1 MIRRPGRL
9 HKRRT
14 PTIFPADA
22 PPARRPRG
30 HPERLDHVA
39 ARFHR
44 RRRARRPQG
53 QRRPGRRAARQR
65 GELRHGGGVHT
76 ERAPGRTRGLRRRT
90 PGRATGPDAR
100 GGDERAGRE
109 RLHRRAGLA
118 AARAMAE
125 AAEQAASLPPRT
137 ALVLST
143 GVIGVAL
150 PLEQVANGLRVAAGR
165 LTPDGGPE
173 AARAIMTTDTRPKHC
188 AVRFETPAGMVTVGG
203 IAKGAGMIH
212 PDMATL
218 LAVLTTDAVGEPAGL
233 QPLLRRVADRSF
245 NAISVDGDTS
255 TNDTVLLLAGGASGV
270 DPSRDG
276 ALWKTFEDAVLQ
288 VARTLALAIVSDGEG
303 ASKLV
308 EIHVV
313 GGGSEVAARDVGRA
327 IARSTLV
334 KTAIYGADPNWGRI
348 LAAAG
353 AAGVPLAV
361 DRLSLQV
368 AADGEWLTLATG
380 GATAHADPRAA
391 RAIFQQKTIRLRVDL
406 GLGRAEAVVWTCD
419 LTPDY
424 VRINADYTS

>member
-1 MIRRPGRL
+1 MPPQPSALTEIPNGSVTSPRGFTAAAAHAGLKANGALDVALLVSATSCATAGVFTKNALRAAPVVYDADLLAERPGRV
-9 HKRRT
+9 RAVAMNARVANACT
-14 PTIFPADA
+14 GA
-22 PPARRPRG
+22 P
-30 HPERLDHVA
+30 
-39 ARFHR
+39 
-44 RRRARRPQG
+44 
-53 QRRPGRRAARQR
+53 
-65 GELRHGGGVHT
+65 
-76 ERAPGRTRGLRRRT
+76 
-90 PGRATGPDAR
+90 
-100 GGDERAGRE
+100 
-109 RLHRRAGLA
+109 GLA
-118 AARAMAE
+118 AARAMAQ
-125 AAEQAASLPPRT
+125 AAEQAAGLPPRT

-143 GVIGVAL
+143 GVIGVPL
-150 PLEQVANGLRVAAGR
+150 PLEQVTEGVRAAAGR

-188 AVRFETPAGMVTVGG
+188 AVRFETPAGIVTVGG

-218 LAVLTTDAVGEPAGL
+218 LAVLTTDAIGEPAGL

-276 ALWKTFEDAVLQ
+276 TLWKMFEDAVLQ
-288 VARTLALAIVSDGEG
+288 VARSLALAIVSDGEG

-313 GGGSEVAARDVGRA
+313 GGVSEAAAREVGRA
-327 IARSTLV
+327 IARSALV

-361 DRLSLQV
+361 DRLSLQA

-391 RAIFQQKTIRLRVDL
+391 RAIFQQKAIRLRVDL

>member
-1 MIRRPGRL
+1 MTPLPSALSEIPNGSVTSPRGFTAAAAHAGLKADGAPDVALLVSATSCATAGVFTKNALRAAPVIYDADLLAERPGRM
-9 HKRRT
+9 RAVAMNARVANACT
-14 PTIFPADA
+14 GA
-22 PPARRPRG
+22 P
-30 HPERLDHVA
+30 
-39 ARFHR
+39 
-44 RRRARRPQG
+44 
-53 QRRPGRRAARQR
+53 
-65 GELRHGGGVHT
+65 
-76 ERAPGRTRGLRRRT
+76 
-90 PGRATGPDAR
+90 
-100 GGDERAGRE
+100 
-109 RLHRRAGLA
+109 GLA
-118 AARAMAE
+118 AARAMAQ
-125 AAEQAASLPPRT
+125 AAEQAAGLPSRT

-143 GVIGVAL
+143 GVIGVPL
-150 PLEQVANGLRVAAGR
+150 PHEQIADGLRAAAGR
-165 LTPDGGPE
+165 LTSDGGPE
-173 AARAIMTTDTRPKHC
+173 VARAIMTTDTRPKHC
-188 AVRFETPAGMVTVGG
+188 AVRFETPAGIVTVGG
-203 IAKGAGMIH
+203 VAKGAGMIH

-255 TNDTVLLLAGGASGV
+255 TNDTVLLLAGGTSGV

-303 ASKLV
+303 ASKVV
-308 EIHVV
+308 EIQVV
-313 GGGSEVAARDVGRA
+313 GGVSEAAAREVGRA
-327 IARSTLV
+327 IARSALV

-361 DRLSLQV
+361 DRLSLQ
-368 AADGEWLTLATG
+368 ASADGEWLTLATG
-380 GATAHADPRAA
+380 GATAHADLSAA